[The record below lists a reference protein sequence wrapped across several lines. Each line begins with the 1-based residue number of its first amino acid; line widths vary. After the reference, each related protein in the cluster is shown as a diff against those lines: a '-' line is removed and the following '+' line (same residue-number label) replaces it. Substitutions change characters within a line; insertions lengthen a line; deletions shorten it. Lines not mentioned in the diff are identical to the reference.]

1 MYTRLTQRRFR
12 IMTIHPV
19 RTASDHRNALAE
31 IQRLWDAKPGT
42 DDFDRLDVLATLVE
56 AYERNHHPIEKPNA
70 VAAVL
75 FRLEQL
81 GLTKS
86 ALEPLI
92 GSRAR
97 VYEVLKGQRSLSIEM
112 IRKLNET
119 LQIPAE
125 VLIARPTTTRARA
138 PRKAVRGSQKNKSV
152 ARRAATVVAKRA

>member
-1 MYTRLTQRRFR
+1 
-12 IMTIHPV
+12 MTIHPI
-19 RTASDHRNALAE
+19 RTATDHRNALAE
-31 IQRLWDAKPGT
+31 IRRLWDAKPGT

-81 GLTKS
+81 GLAKS

-119 LQIPAE
+119 FQIPAE
-125 VLIARPTTTRARA
+125 VLIARPRTTRVRARSK
-138 PRKAVRGSQKNKSV
+138 PVHGHKKNQPV
-152 ARRAATVVAKRA
+152 ARRAAMVAAKRA

>member
-1 MYTRLTQRRFR
+1 
-12 IMTIHPV
+12 MTIHPI
-19 RTASDHRNALAE
+19 RTATDHRKALAE
-31 IQRLWDAKPGT
+31 IRHLWDAKPGT

-70 VAAVL
+70 VAAML

-125 VLIARPTTTRARA
+125 VLIARPRKSRARA
-138 PRKAVRGSQKNKSV
+138 PGKPVHGHKKNKSSALRAARV
-152 ARRAATVVAKRA
+152 APRRA